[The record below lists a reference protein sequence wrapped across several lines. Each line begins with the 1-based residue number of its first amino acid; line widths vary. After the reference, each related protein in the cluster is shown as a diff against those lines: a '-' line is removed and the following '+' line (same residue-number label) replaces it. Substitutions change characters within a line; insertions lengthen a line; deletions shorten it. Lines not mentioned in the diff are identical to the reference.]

1 MNAVSP
7 ALARTRSPHDAHY
20 FVRLKPIQRSKGR
33 SAVFASAY
41 RSGERLHDGRQ
52 GLTTNYTR
60 KQGIVGTMILAPDGA
75 PSWVYDRSLLW
86 TQAEQSEKH
95 PRAVTARE
103 LVVSIPREIAP
114 EDHAAWVRNMC
125 APLVARGAVCDIAL
139 HAPNAADGQPNYHAH
154 IMLTERALTPDGGF
168 AKTKNLHLLAMFQS
182 GGRIGGSPG
191 DAIKAERA
199 RWAAGMN
206 DYFRARGL
214 TVRADPRSR
223 QDRGAADLEVE
234 PTYGEVA
241 AARFKR
247 TRKPSRNQQIAG
259 AMRARRR
266 AETVMTAVEIA
277 MEHAIQQS
285 SKIPYQQ
292 SKQATKETLL
302 RERYPDLDTGRLA
315 HDDIYRV
322 DVSSKT
328 STKVLMRDSSV
339 VEVRK
344 DGRILLYGPDGT
356 ARQLAEALADAQ
368 GWERDVIQRLPP
380 TARAQ
385 AQEGRY
391 RRRGT
396 SKEEIER
403 LVAWWQEAGYT
414 DITASPKGVWVTIG
428 GSRLL
433 DSGDR
438 MTLHGALTDDA
449 LRAMVSKAKSEW
461 QGRLE
466 IVSGSED
473 FKSRLWLEAQRQ
485 GVEVQGFDPPEH
497 LKAQAAAE
505 AKARNKEATAV
516 ANVANRAEVARDAL
530 AFLRGTSSEAP
541 TKEIQAYLESLRKKE
556 LAALSSKEPWEIV
569 PMLAGWQASG
579 EAILQQEAAVQAPT
593 PKPGKGGKKDD
604 DEPDQDG
611 PGGPVAPGRR

>member
-7 ALARTRSPHDAHY
+7 LARTRPPHEAI
-20 FVRLKPIQRSKGR
+20 FRLESNPVKRSEGR
-33 SAVFASAY
+33 SAVAFVAY
-41 RSGERLHDGRQ
+41 RAGVKATDERIGKTFD
-52 GLTTNYTR
+52 YTR
-60 KQGIVGTMILAPDGA
+60 KGVLGNFIAVPANAPEWATNREALWNAVERAEKRPDA
-75 PSWVYDRSLLW
+75 QVAREVLW
-86 TQAEQSEKH
+86 T
-95 PRAVTARE
+95 
-103 LVVSIPREIAP
+103 IPRELP
-114 EDHAAWVRNMC
+114 REHWE
-125 APLVARGAVCDIAL
+125 PLARRLIQPYLDAGCIVDGAF
-139 HAPNAADGQPNYHAH
+139 HAPDAADGAENGHFHAT
-154 IMLTERALTPDGGF
+154 ITPRAITPEGF
-168 AKTKNLHLLAMFQS
+168 ARTKCAALEAMFSS
-182 GGRIGGSPG
+182 GGRYGGQRG
-191 DAIKAERA
+191 EAMDAERA
-199 RWAAGMN
+199 RWATEIN
-206 DYFRARGL
+206 NTFRALGINAR
-214 TVRADPRSR
+214 VDNRSR
-223 QDRGAADLEVE
+223 ARRGAADLETE
-234 PTYGEVA
+234 PTYGETA
-241 AARFKR
+241 AARHRR
-247 TRKPSRNQQIAG
+247 TQKPSQNQQIVG
-259 AMRARRR
+259 VMRQRRR
-266 AETVMTAVEIA
+266 AEQAAISTEVA
-277 MEHAIQQS
+277 MEHAVQKT

-292 SKQATKETLL
+292 SKQAIKETLL
-302 RERYPDLDTGRLA
+302 RERYPDLDTARLGA
-315 HDDIYRV
+315 DSIYRV
-322 DVSSKT
+322 DVSSPA
-328 STKVLMRDSSV
+328 STKIVMRDDSM

-368 GWERDVIQRLPP
+368 GWERDAIQRLPP

-414 DITASPKGVWVTIG
+414 DITTSPKGVWIALG
-428 GSRLL
+428 PSSRIL
-433 DSGDR
+433 DSGST
-438 MTLHGALTDDA
+438 MVLHGALTEDS